1 MPEAAAELAED
12 TVVPWTVAGRTA
24 LITGRTRVK
33 ARPEVSLQL
42 ECMSC
47 TASAKM
53 FSTTHLLSLLVTAAL
68 RAALGQSRRG
78 PVTDTT
84 EFIEDLFFVARS

>member
-1 MPEAAAELAED
+1 MPEVVAEAVLAKGR
-12 TVVPWTVAGRTA
+12 VVPWTVAERTA
-24 LITGRTRVK
+24 GITGRTRVK

-53 FSTTHLLSLLVTAAL
+53 FSTTHLLSSLVTTAL
-68 RAALGQSRRG
+68 RAAPR
-78 PVTDTT
+78 T
-84 EFIEDLFFVARS
+84 E